1 MEFTQQ
7 LEMQL
12 YQIATFLKEDIKQK
26 LEADGHRATGEL
38 IESINTVV
46 SKGSDMF
53 VIEGMMGKTGEYII
67 KGRAIG
73 EKGVPLKALQDWIDN
88 KNFSSGITDKSL
100 LKIKT
105 EGKYAGTSPLAYLIQ
120 RGIKEK
126 GIKPDDFIGKVF
138 EKDRDL
144 IYQKL
149 QSAAYDALNVSLTN
163 LINNANKVI

>member
-12 YQIATFLKEDIKQK
+12 YQIATFLKEDIKQQ
-26 LEADGHRATGEL
+26 LLDDGHRATGEL

-53 VIEGMMGKTGEYII
+53 VIEGMMGKTGLFII
-67 KGRAIG
+67 TGRQAG
-73 EKGVPLKALQDWIDN
+73 AKGVPIDALVKWIEN
-88 KNFSSGITDKSL
+88 KGFSDGIRSTRGIAFAIQKS
-100 LKIKT
+100 
-105 EGKYAGTSPLAYLIQ
+105 
-120 RGIKEK
+120 IKEK

-163 LINNANKVI
+163 LINNANKFI